1 MLEKLLKKIFGLNF
15 LKACLPAGRAIHM
28 NTKEFEPDDPI
39 EMIGVEIPNQTEEQ
53 LRDMALCFAEEF
65 VREGWKEEELMKL
78 FKNSFYHGP
87 HLVWKQK
94 GDDFVRSV
102 ILEALKMWRPYD
114 KTREIN
120 SAKEEHHGPGL

>member
-1 MLEKLLKKIFGLNF
+1 MIKK
-15 LKACLPAGRAIHM
+15 
-28 NTKEFEPDDPI
+28 ESEPDDPI
-39 EMIGVEIPNQTEEQ
+39 EMIGMELPNQTEEQ

-65 VREGWKEEELMKL
+65 VREGGKEEELMKL

-114 KTREIN
+114 RTREIN
-120 SAKEEHHGPGL
+120 SVKEERHGPGL